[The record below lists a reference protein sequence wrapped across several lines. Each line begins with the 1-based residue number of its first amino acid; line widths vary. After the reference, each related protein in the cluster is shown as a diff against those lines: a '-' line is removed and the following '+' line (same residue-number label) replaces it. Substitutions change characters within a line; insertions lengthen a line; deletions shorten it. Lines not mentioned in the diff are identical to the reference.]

1 MELIQPY
8 SKYIWFGVIAIIAI
22 AIIIWLGAAVIV
34 LRNTKGIPLEINN
47 FFDLI
52 TDNKIDEAYSST
64 SDNFR
69 SQISKPQLNKW
80 VKTYKFKQYYKTRL
94 DVPQMQTANDSTLK
108 ATLILKSG
116 REIPMQFT
124 LVRINREWKIDG
136 LKIT

>member
-8 SKYIWFGVIAIIAI
+8 SKYIWIGVVVIIAI
-22 AIIIWLGAAVIV
+22 AIIFWLAAAVIV

-52 TDNKIDEAYSST
+52 TKNKIDEAYSST
-64 SDNFR
+64 TDNFR
-69 SQISKPQLNKW
+69 SQISKPQLNKLI
-80 VKTYKFKQYYKTRL
+80 KTYKFKQYYKTRL
-94 DVPQMQTANDSTLK
+94 DIPQMQTANNSTLK

-116 REIPMQFT
+116 REIPMRFT

-136 LKIT
+136 LNFV

>member
-1 MELIQPY
+1 MEFLQSY
-8 SKYIWFGVIAIIAI
+8 SKYIWIGIIAIIAI
-22 AIIIWLGAAVIV
+22 AVILWLGTAIIV
-34 LRNTKGIPLEINN
+34 MRNTKGIPLEINN

-52 TDNKIDEAYSST
+52 TEAKVDEAYSSV

-69 SQISKPQLNKW
+69 SQISKPQLNKLI
-80 VKTYKFKQYYKTRL
+80 KTYKFKQYYKTRL
-94 DVPQMQTANDSTLK
+94 DIPQMQTANNSTLD

-136 LKIT
+136 LRIT